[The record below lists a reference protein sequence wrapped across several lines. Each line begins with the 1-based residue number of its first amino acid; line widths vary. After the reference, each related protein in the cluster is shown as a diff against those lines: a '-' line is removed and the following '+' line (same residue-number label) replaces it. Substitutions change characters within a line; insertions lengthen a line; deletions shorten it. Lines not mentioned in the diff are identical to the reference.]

1 MSVTSKLDILIE
13 ARNNASPALRQ
24 VGLDLRSLDNAAATA
39 AGGLGSLAKV
49 AGVAGL
55 VALSVQ
61 AVNAGVELA
70 RVGAMADQVRTAF
83 NNMAESAGA
92 SGDEIL
98 EALRR
103 ASRGSVSDMNLMLSA
118 NRAMLFGVA
127 DNVEEFT
134 QLMQIAEARGKGMGI
149 STTQAFDNIITGIG
163 RLSPLILD
171 NLGIVYQGEQ
181 LFADYAQS
189 IGKTAEQLSDAEK
202 RQALL
207 NMVVAQSA
215 DLVAKNN
222 AAGENMVD
230 QFERMDAAIQ
240 SAKEALGELFAPAMA
255 AIARQIADAVTMATD
270 AITDAQKATAEG
282 DLFAIGDSI
291 TGYLAALEKAEQRMR
306 DSALLG
312 NVPGMQD
319 AANQIEMLRAG
330 LRTLAEDYNAAA
342 AITGAPLL
350 NVGALARGEM
360 ATLDAANA
368 VNDVGAEA
376 ELAKAKVAELM
387 GALLRLDSAQRSAA
401 SSVEQRLFDTALRR
415 SGGDYLAA
423 MSGGAAAS
431 MAIIERAN
439 TLMLQGNRDLEFRDQ
454 VIIPSLIRQ
463 EQESLRLMEQAAPA
477 THAIGDAAAKVNQE
491 FESLKGKVAGVLSG
505 ALDVGVGVGP
515 ADFLPREDAIN
526 EQARRL
532 ADIMVNGFTG
542 QDWVGAFAEGAP
554 DIYKMLTESG
564 DPKAAAAQ
572 LLLDFQD
579 GLVPDLI
586 DKDKAKDLVRR
597 MLLGEA
603 NMAELAQ
610 EIAAELSGEMGVSSA
625 QALVA
630 AQGALGVDGAVQM
643 EPAGADAAV
652 GFSDGFDAALQ
663 DLGQRAAATMEKSV
677 ASDAVVKQ
685 MTNAGHS
692 AGTVWGDGFLAA
704 VGQNI
709 PQALLDIL
717 TLRVLPMVQ
726 GGLTA
731 QASASA
737 AQ

>member
-1 MSVTSKLDILIE
+1 VSVTSKLDILIE

-189 IGKTAEQLSDAEK
+189 IGMTAEQLSDAEK

>member
-255 AIARQIADAVTMATD
+255 AIARQIADAVTMAAD

-342 AITGAPLL
+342 SITGAPLL
-350 NVGALARGEM
+350 DVDALARGEM

-610 EIAAELSGEMGVSSA
+610 EIAAELTGEMGVSSA

>member
-189 IGKTAEQLSDAEK
+189 IGMTAEQLSDAEK

>member
-1 MSVTSKLDILIE
+1 
-13 ARNNASPALRQ
+13 
-24 VGLDLRSLDNAAATA
+24 
-39 AGGLGSLAKV
+39 
-49 AGVAGL
+49 
-55 VALSVQ
+55 
-61 AVNAGVELA
+61 
-70 RVGAMADQVRTAF
+70 
-83 NNMAESAGA
+83 
-92 SGDEIL
+92 
-98 EALRR
+98 
-103 ASRGSVSDMNLMLSA
+103 
-118 NRAMLFGVA
+118 
-127 DNVEEFT
+127 
-134 QLMQIAEARGKGMGI
+134 
-149 STTQAFDNIITGIG
+149 
-163 RLSPLILD
+163 
-171 NLGIVYQGEQ
+171 
-181 LFADYAQS
+181 
-189 IGKTAEQLSDAEK
+189 
-202 RQALL
+202 
-207 NMVVAQSA
+207 
-215 DLVAKNN
+215 
-222 AAGENMVD
+222 
-230 QFERMDAAIQ
+230 
-240 SAKEALGELFAPAMA
+240 
-255 AIARQIADAVTMATD
+255 
-270 AITDAQKATAEG
+270 
-282 DLFAIGDSI
+282 
-291 TGYLAALEKAEQRMR
+291 
-306 DSALLG
+306 
-312 NVPGMQD
+312 
-319 AANQIEMLRAG
+319 
-330 LRTLAEDYNAAA
+330 
-342 AITGAPLL
+342 
-350 NVGALARGEM
+350 
-360 ATLDAANA
+360 
-368 VNDVGAEA
+368 
-376 ELAKAKVAELM
+376 
-387 GALLRLDSAQRSAA
+387 
-401 SSVEQRLFDTALRR
+401 
-415 SGGDYLAA
+415 
-423 MSGGAAAS
+423 
-431 MAIIERAN
+431 
-439 TLMLQGNRDLEFRDQ
+439 LEFRDQ